1 MSAHLRKGLYG
12 LILAI
17 VAALSAYGLLDG
29 PQAVAVGQV
38 AALALGALYAALN
51 ASGSRLLDPATRR
64 ALYLLIAGAG
74 VVPLAW
80 GIAPSAVTLWINLAL
95 AAVSALLAIWNVDPD
110 EVVQTVPGEVLPDE
124 TVTIDGP
131 GQPDTSVASA
141 YLVDLNRRTEDA
153 RLGAVVRALLEQSRD
168 A

>member
-1 MSAHLRKGLYG
+1 MTAHLRKGLYG
-12 LILAI
+12 LVLAI

-80 GIAPSAVTLWINLAL
+80 GIAPSAVALWINLAL
-95 AAVSALLAIWNVDPD
+95 AAVSAFLAIWNVDPD
-110 EVVQTVPGEVLPDE
+110 EVVQTVPGEVLPDG

-131 GQPDTSVASA
+131 GQPSPA
-141 YLVDLNRRTEDA
+141 
-153 RLGAVVRALLEQSRD
+153 GATPVVVESGADYDPKRIEGR
-168 A
+168 